1 MDAMG
6 DEATKRR
13 AMEAATEAHLPPEL
27 PPVPRVEAERMAIQ
41 QFVEIWLTEDEVP
54 LMKGVAERMN
64 QEARTLGFAVRCS
77 DVELR
82 DRDGNLLHS
91 QDGQVQKFDSKYI
104 CFTNKRTL
112 ILDASGIAAFGNKD
126 QDADYSSKLMSDV
139 KSDYYI
145 KNGLAGTK
153 DRYVNQSREDDA
165 RSVLGMGKDSASRSM
180 LGIIR
185 DAYYF
190 QEIRYVETAAT
201 RPVEVSA
208 NLLPQPDA
216 AAGAIA
222 HVSDEPSSGTAG
234 AAVVISEATESQFV
248 LLPGDV
254 VDLKFDSM
262 HYTGA
267 VAHFVA
273 DSSGARGQVKVSKPP
288 ERLPAIIRVPDP
300 QRIERQRDPTPLG
313 EKPPTACASFIWCG
327 PPGCCCG
334 PQQADLNAL
343 HERTRAAET
352 RQKELEEK
360 VTFNATQLEMLK
372 GSYEPLYDK
381 SQKLLVY
388 AETAHDEN
396 GKLMQEVSR
405 AHGRAPLRRES

>member
-1 MDAMG
+1 MDAIG

-208 NLLPQPDA
+208 NLS
-216 AAGAIA
+216 AI
-222 HVSDEPSSGTAG
+222 
-234 AAVVISEATESQFV
+234 
-248 LLPGDV
+248 LL
-254 VDLKFDSM
+254 
-262 HYTGA
+262 
-267 VAHFVA
+267 
-273 DSSGARGQVKVSKPP
+273 AR
-288 ERLPAIIRVPDP
+288 
-300 QRIERQRDPTPLG
+300 
-313 EKPPTACASFIWCG
+313 
-327 PPGCCCG
+327 
-334 PQQADLNAL
+334 
-343 HERTRAAET
+343 
-352 RQKELEEK
+352 
-360 VTFNATQLEMLK
+360 
-372 GSYEPLYDK
+372 
-381 SQKLLVY
+381 
-388 AETAHDEN
+388 
-396 GKLMQEVSR
+396 
-405 AHGRAPLRRES
+405 